1 MTEKGITKAAL
12 EKRVKKLEKANV
24 FLNDE
29 NLAYRAAIAP
39 LFTIARTMVDILKRR
54 NTKPEAGI
62 DIGVRFDALQR
73 IAELD
78 IPSPGGE

>member
-12 EKRVKKLEKANV
+12 ERRVKALEKDISALEDANA
-24 FLNDE
+24 
-29 NLAYRAAIAP
+29 AYREALRP
-39 LFTIARTMVDILKRR
+39 LVPIARQIVEIHERR
-54 NTKPEAGI
+54 RTKPEAGI

-78 IPSPGGE
+78 IPSPGNR